1 MQCKKG
7 VYFHLILLAIPSGMI
22 MPVKNWGLGQRVSLS
37 DKICYKRAEIYLLMG
52 PHID

>member
-22 MPVKNWGLGQRVSLS
+22 MSVKNWGLGQRVSLS
-37 DKICYKRAEIYLLMG
+37 DKICYKRAKIYLLMG
-52 PHID
+52 PNID

>member
-22 MPVKNWGLGQRVSLS
+22 KAVKNWGLGQRVSLS
-37 DKICYKRAEIYLLMG
+37 AEIYLLMG
-52 PHID
+52 PNID